1 MARYIIL
8 PSQLPK
14 NYKST
19 WRHKLSYQ
27 VDLTPKICRHGDM
40 NYHAKSTSPKVY
52 VVMVKKYLARWLHKN
67 YVEIF
72 FFWPLPRGYNFYTEQ
87 TLQFNRQASWRLR
100 VRVWVIWYLYF
111 SSTVI
116 MQRKKWCQEELT
128 RPHLR
133 KLLSAIDLET
143 WRDNLSCQV
152 DLISIFLRLV

>member
-52 VVMVKKYLARWLHKN
+52 VVMVKKYLAR
-67 YVEIF
+67 
-72 FFWPLPRGYNFYTEQ
+72 
-87 TLQFNRQASWRLR
+87 
-100 VRVWVIWYLYF
+100 
-111 SSTVI
+111 
-116 MQRKKWCQEELT
+116 
-128 RPHLR
+128 
-133 KLLSAIDLET
+133 
-143 WRDNLSCQV
+143 
-152 DLISIFLRLV
+152 